1 MNENIDLTKILK
13 DCPIGTEFYHAGYG
27 KVWFCGINLN
37 NNYPILLSFDNN
49 KINTFGVTSKGTVN
63 NNYKGECLLLPSKY
77 QRDWSKFIA
86 PWYKEN
92 KFNPKTLK
100 PFDKVLVRD
109 NYNYVWQCDL
119 FSCIEGIITD
129 YKYRC
134 IASCNK
140 YCIPYNEDTK
150 HLLNT
155 CNLPSEYYI
164 YWEEYPK
171 ME

>member
-1 MNENIDLTKILK
+1 MKEKK
-13 DCPIGTEFYHAGYG
+13 
-27 KVWFCGINLN
+27 
-37 NNYPILLSFDNN
+37 FD
-49 KINTFGVTSKGTVN
+49 
-63 NNYKGECLLLPSKY
+63 
-77 QRDWSKFIA
+77 
-86 PWYKEN
+86 
-92 KFNPKTLK
+92 PKTLQ

-109 NYNYVWQCDL
+109 SYNYVWQCDL
-119 FSCIEGIITD
+119 FSCIEGVSTD

-155 CNLPSEYYI
+155 CNLPPKYYI
-164 YWEEYPK
+164 YWEGPAK